1 MKTSLLYL
9 KKKLRVREVND
20 YAGTRVSNFG
30 IEYLRGN
37 EKVRGTIFVC
47 SYGAQVESL
56 KQNKR

>member
-30 IEYLRGN
+30 IEYLYKN
-37 EKVRGTIFVC
+37 KEVRKTVFAC
-47 SYGAQVESL
+47 YGAHLESF
-56 KQNKR
+56 